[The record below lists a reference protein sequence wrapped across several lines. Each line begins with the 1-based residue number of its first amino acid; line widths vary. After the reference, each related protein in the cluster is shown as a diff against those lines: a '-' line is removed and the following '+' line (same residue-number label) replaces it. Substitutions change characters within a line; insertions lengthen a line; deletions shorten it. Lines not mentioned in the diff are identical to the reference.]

1 MDMHFTARRF
11 KAHQDVR
18 DHAISAIKKLDKYYD
33 GVVRADIVLSYEHKP
48 NSTKIAEIVL
58 RVHGTLLTA
67 KEKSDE
73 FHKSIDLC
81 IEKLERQLDRYKTKL
96 RQKDKRTLR
105 RVKESMA

>member
-96 RQKDKRTLR
+96 RHKDKRTLR
-105 RVKESMA
+105 RVKESMV